1 MGGGSLRGNA
11 EITVVTVAPSS
22 AAARSDAQLS
32 SPNRSEPQ
40 RRADDAEARLRFRAE
55 LDELLFRF
63 ERAKRGEGN
72 ALGTLETT
80 SRSLRELF
88 RFLVHDVAPA
98 PRSVVD
104 VTAAHLLAYR
114 DLLMT
119 REKRTPGAQG
129 LKAGQI
135 AGQQTG
141 QKTPAL
147 DERREAVEGSC
158 LLSASTVTVHVVAM
172 RRFFDFLTLSDVLLV
187 NPARHIKPP
196 RVPRHLPRNV
206 PSVMEM
212 RKLLSARG
220 RKRPLAVRDQAIL
233 ELFYGT
239 GLRTAELCHL
249 LLTDFEADRG
259 ILFVRHGKGG
269 KDRVVPVGEKAAQAL
284 LQYLVLRRKAPASAA
299 PPIARPIRAR
309 ARSDGGPGQRR
320 RFEMGPPLSA
330 AWYSN
335 APQLFVNQ
343 FGRPMTGD
351 AIKDVVATAVKRAR
365 LKRHVSPHALRHAFA
380 THLLQGRADI
390 RHIQTLLGHSSL
402 RTTEIYTRVDTSD
415 LARVLK
421 RCHPRERESA
431 SGHEGQIAEP
441 PEIDA

>member
-1 MGGGSLRGNA
+1 MGGGSLRENA
-11 EITVVTVAPSS
+11 GITVVTVAPSN
-22 AAARSDAQLS
+22 AAARSAPQLS
-32 SPNRSEPQ
+32 SLNRSEPQ
-40 RRADDAEARLRFRAE
+40 RRVEDAEARLRFRAE

-72 ALGTLETT
+72 APGTLETT

-119 REKRTPGAQG
+119 REKRTPGVQG
-129 LKAGQI
+129 LKA
-135 AGQQTG
+135 
-141 QKTPAL
+141 PAAP

-320 RFEMGPPLSA
+320 RFEMGPPLPA
-330 AWYSN
+330 AWYST

-402 RTTEIYTRVDTSD
+402 RTTEIYTRVDTTD

-421 RCHPRERESA
+421 RCHPRERE
-431 SGHEGQIAEP
+431 EP
-441 PEIDA
+441 SELDA

>member
-11 EITVVTVAPSS
+11 EITVVTVAPSTP
-22 AAARSDAQLS
+22 AARSASQLS
-32 SPNRSEPQ
+32 SLNRSEPQ
-40 RRADDAEARLRFRAE
+40 RRAEDAETRLRFRAE

-72 ALGTLETT
+72 ATGTLETT

-119 REKRTPGAQG
+119 REKRTPGVQG
-129 LKAGQI
+129 LKAGQE
-135 AGQQTG
+135 TG
-141 QKTPAL
+141 LKAPAA

-239 GLRTAELCHL
+239 GLRTSELCHL

-299 PPIARPIRAR
+299 PPIARPVRAR
-309 ARSDGGPGQRR
+309 ARCDGGPGQRR
-320 RFEMGPPLSA
+320 RFEMGPPLPA
-330 AWYSN
+330 AWYST

-390 RHIQTLLGHSSL
+390 RHIQALLGHSSL
-402 RTTEIYTRVDTSD
+402 RTTEIYTKVDTTD

-421 RCHPRERESA
+421 RCHPRERE
-431 SGHEGQIAEP
+431 EP
-441 PEIDA
+441 SELDA

>member
-1 MGGGSLRGNA
+1 MRGNA

-22 AAARSDAQLS
+22 AAARSGPPLS
-32 SPNRSEPQ
+32 APNRSEHQ

-55 LDELLFRF
+55 LDELLLRF
-63 ERAKRGEGN
+63 ERARRGEGN
-72 ALGTLETT
+72 APGTLATT

-129 LKAGQI
+129 LKAP
-135 AGQQTG
+135 A
-141 QKTPAL
+141 AL

-172 RRFFDFLTLSDVLLV
+172 RRFFDFLTLSDVLLA
-187 NPARHIKPP
+187 NPARHVKPP

-239 GLRTAELCHL
+239 GLRTSELCHL
-249 LLTDFEADRG
+249 LLTDFEAERG

-309 ARSDGGPGQRR
+309 ARCDGGPGQRK
-320 RFEMGPPLSA
+320 RFEMGPPLPA
-330 AWYSN
+330 AWYST

-390 RHIQTLLGHSSL
+390 RHIQSLLGHSSL
-402 RTTEIYTRVDTSD
+402 RTTEIYTRVDTTD
-415 LARVLK
+415 LKRVLK

-431 SGHEGQIAEP
+431 SSPEGQREEP
-441 PEIDA
+441 SALDA

>member
-1 MGGGSLRGNA
+1 MRENA
-11 EITVVTVAPSS
+11 GITVVTVAPSS
-22 AAARSDAQLS
+22 TAARSAPQLS

-40 RRADDAEARLRFRAE
+40 RRAEDAEARLRFRAE

-72 ALGTLETT
+72 APGTLETT

-129 LKAGQI
+129 QKAGQM
-135 AGQQTG
+135 A
-141 QKTPAL
+141 PAP

-284 LQYLVLRRKAPASAA
+284 LQYLVLRRKAPASTA
-299 PPIARPIRAR
+299 PPIARPVRAR

-320 RFEMGPPLSA
+320 RFEMGPPLPA
-330 AWYSN
+330 AWYST

-402 RTTEIYTRVDTSD
+402 RTTEIYTKVDTTD

-421 RCHPRERESA
+421 RCHPREREVA
-431 SGHEGQIAEP
+431 SGHEGQRETWEL
-441 PEIDA
+441 PELDA

>member
-1 MGGGSLRGNA
+1 MRGNA
-11 EITVVTVAPSS
+11 GITVVTVAPSN
-22 AAARSDAQLS
+22 AAARS
-32 SPNRSEPQ
+32 
-40 RRADDAEARLRFRAE
+40 DAEARLRFRAE
-55 LDELLFRF
+55 LDELLLRF
-63 ERAKRGEGN
+63 ERARRGEGN
-72 ALGTLETT
+72 APGTLETT

-129 LKAGQI
+129 LMAGQ
-135 AGQQTG
+135 
-141 QKTPAL
+141 KAL
-147 DERREAVEGSC
+147 APDERREAVEGSC

-187 NPARHIKPP
+187 NPARHVKPP

-239 GLRTAELCHL
+239 GLRTSELCHL
-249 LLTDFEADRG
+249 LLTDFDADRG

-299 PPIARPIRAR
+299 PPIARPVRAR
-309 ARSDGGPGQRR
+309 ARPDGGPGQRR
-320 RFEMGPPLSA
+320 RFAMGPPLSA
-330 AWYSN
+330 AWYST

-390 RHIQTLLGHSSL
+390 RHIQSLLGHSSL
-402 RTTEIYTRVDTSD
+402 RTTEIYTRVDTTD
-415 LARVLK
+415 LKRVLK
-421 RCHPRERESA
+421 RCHPRERESV
-431 SGHEGQIAEP
+431 SGPEGQREEHSAL
-441 PEIDA
+441 DA

>member
-1 MGGGSLRGNA
+1 LRENA
-11 EITVVTVAPSS
+11 GITVVTVAPSS
-22 AAARSDAQLS
+22 TAARSASQLS
-32 SPNRSEPQ
+32 SLNRSEPQ
-40 RRADDAEARLRFRAE
+40 RRAEDAEARLRFRAE

-72 ALGTLETT
+72 APGTLETT

-119 REKRTPGAQG
+119 REKRTPGVQG
-129 LKAGQI
+129 LKAS
-135 AGQQTG
+135 A
-141 QKTPAL
+141 AA

-172 RRFFDFLTLSDVLLV
+172 RRFFDFLTLADVLLV

-299 PPIARPIRAR
+299 PPIARPTRAR
-309 ARSDGGPGQRR
+309 ARCDGGPGQRR
-320 RFEMGPPLSA
+320 RFEMGPPLPA
-330 AWYSN
+330 AWYST

-402 RTTEIYTRVDTSD
+402 RTTEIYTKVDTTD

-421 RCHPRERESA
+421 RCHPREREVA
-431 SGHEGQIAEP
+431 SGHEGQRETWEL
-441 PEIDA
+441 PELDA

>member
-1 MGGGSLRGNA
+1 MGGGSLRENA
-11 EITVVTVAPSS
+11 GITVVTVAPSS
-22 AAARSDAQLS
+22 TAARS
-32 SPNRSEPQ
+32 
-40 RRADDAEARLRFRAE
+40 DAEARLRFRAE

-72 ALGTLETT
+72 APGTLETT

-88 RFLVHDVAPA
+88 RFLVHDVAPT

-129 LKAGQI
+129 LKAGLK
-135 AGQQTG
+135 TG
-141 QKTPAL
+141 QSAPAP

-269 KDRVVPVGEKAAQAL
+269 KDRVVPVGEKATQAL

-320 RFEMGPPLSA
+320 RFEMGPPLPA
-330 AWYSN
+330 AWYST

-351 AIKDVVATAVKRAR
+351 AIKDVVTTAVKRAR

-402 RTTEIYTRVDTSD
+402 RTTEIYTRVDTTD
-415 LARVLK
+415 LKRVLK

-431 SGHEGQIAEP
+431 IGLEGQRESWELP
-441 PEIDA
+441 DLDA

>member
-1 MGGGSLRGNA
+1 MGGGSLRENA
-11 EITVVTVAPSS
+11 GITVVTVAPSS

-40 RRADDAEARLRFRAE
+40 RRADDAEARLRFRVE
-55 LDELLFRF
+55 LDELLLRF

-72 ALGTLETT
+72 APGTLETT

-88 RFLVHDVAPA
+88 RFLVHDAAPA
-98 PRSVVD
+98 PHSVVD

-129 LKAGQI
+129 LKAGQK
-135 AGQQTG
+135 AGQMA
-141 QKTPAL
+141 PAA

-158 LLSASTVTVHVVAM
+158 LLSASTVTVHVVAL

-284 LQYLVLRRKAPASAA
+284 LQYLVLRRKAPASTA

-309 ARSDGGPGQRR
+309 ARCDGGPSQRR
-320 RFEMGPPLSA
+320 RFEMGPPLPA
-330 AWYSN
+330 AWYST

-431 SGHEGQIAEP
+431 PEGQRQIEEP
-441 PEIDA
+441 SEIDA

>member
-1 MGGGSLRGNA
+1 MGGGSLRENA
-11 EITVVTVAPSS
+11 GITVVTVAPSS
-22 AAARSDAQLS
+22 APARS
-32 SPNRSEPQ
+32 
-40 RRADDAEARLRFRAE
+40 DAEARLRFRTE

-72 ALGTLETT
+72 APGTLETT

-88 RFLVHDVAPA
+88 RFLLHDVAPA

-119 REKRTPGAQG
+119 REKRTPGVQG
-129 LKAGQI
+129 LKAGQ
-135 AGQQTG
+135 
-141 QKTPAL
+141 KTPAP

-172 RRFFDFLTLSDVLLV
+172 RRFFDFLTLSDILLV

-309 ARSDGGPGQRR
+309 AKLDGGPLQRR
-320 RFEMGPPLSA
+320 RFEMGPPLPA
-330 AWYSN
+330 AWYST

-402 RTTEIYTRVDTSD
+402 RTTEIYTRVDTTD

-421 RCHPRERESA
+421 RCHPRERESVSGPEGQRESA
-431 SGHEGQIAEP
+431 SGHEGQREEP
-441 PEIDA
+441 SELDA